1 MADFWS
7 VKELQSYK
15 TEHRT
20 ALAMLNLKE
29 VGLFFLKEP
38 LQLLLGFINTLQSG
52 ASLNCAELI
61 INSDILWLQEAT
73 AGRDWGGSNTLLV
86 VEDAW
91 FHLDCISHLSLRTTE
106 VGPKWSKDVTVFNC
120 KQKWDVDVSTLWDW
134 GTQRISMLLG
144 W

>member
-15 TEHRT
+15 TEHKT

-52 ASLNCAELI
+52 ASLNYAELI

-73 AGRDWGGSNTLLV
+73 AGRD
-86 VEDAW
+86 
-91 FHLDCISHLSLRTTE
+91 
-106 VGPKWSKDVTVFNC
+106 
-120 KQKWDVDVSTLWDW
+120 
-134 GTQRISMLLG
+134 
-144 W
+144 